1 MDKQTKKMLRWIVG
15 GGMILLFLLIPE
27 LLISRA
33 LSNGN
38 EELFRKYGLIMSLTT
53 MFIYFISSI
62 AVLIKY
68 GKYLIKDEQEKG
80 EKVKKELTS
89 EYKKVILKDL
99 DSISPTMYSCK
110 AKVDQDGK
118 ILCEVTLDAKL
129 KIESCEEFFRFFQ
142 FEN

>member
-1 MDKQTKKMLRWIVG
+1 MDQQTKKMLRWIVG

-68 GKYLIKDEQEKG
+68 SKYLIKYEQEKLD
-80 EKVKKELTS
+80 KVKNGLS
-89 EYKKVILKDL
+89 EEYRKVVLKDS
-99 DSISPTMYSCK
+99 DKIPYTMYHCK

-129 KIESCEEFFRFFQ
+129 KIESYEEFCRFFQ